1 MKAVVVGSGGWGTA
15 LSMVLCDNGHDVTLW
30 GPFRENIEAIRATG
44 VNQFLKG
51 VTLPEELRAPAELVR
66 SRLAVCKSCDC
77 LLSGMCVKCG
87 CFVEARAAK
96 AVQHC
101 PFTPSKW

>member
-1 MKAVVVGSGGWGTA
+1 VSLLPPCPRCLLSEIDGQTVYRSVKAYVDS
-15 LSMVLCDNGHDVTLW
+15 
-30 GPFRENIEAIRATG
+30 
-44 VNQFLKG
+44 
-51 VTLPEELRAPAELVR
+51 LPEELRAPAELVR

-101 PFTPSKW
+101 PFAPSKW